1 MCVCVCMCQYKYM
14 ICNGVSLLTLFSSL
28 SLSLY
33 LSLSLSHPLSL
44 PPFSLSLTHFL
55 MSLSLSPSLFPSL
68 SSPLPRFL
76 TSSTHSSYNTTNR
89 TSVGR
94 IHLLVYITLSL
105 YCEEI
110 LRLLFMAVVYDT
122 HYTVPNTLGLNC
134 KA

>member
-1 MCVCVCMCQYKYM
+1 MRMCQYKYM

-28 SLSLY
+28 SL
-33 LSLSLSHPLSL
+33 PLSF
-44 PPFSLSLTHFL
+44 PFPQSP
-55 MSLSLSPSLFPSL
+55 SLSPPLLSFSYSLPYVSFSL
-68 SSPLPRFL
+68 PLTLSFSLVSSPPLPYIKH
-76 TSSTHSSYNTTNR
+76 THSSYNTTNR

-110 LRLLFMAVVYDT
+110 LRLLFMAVVYGT
-122 HYTVPNTLGLNC
+122 HYTVPNTLGWNC